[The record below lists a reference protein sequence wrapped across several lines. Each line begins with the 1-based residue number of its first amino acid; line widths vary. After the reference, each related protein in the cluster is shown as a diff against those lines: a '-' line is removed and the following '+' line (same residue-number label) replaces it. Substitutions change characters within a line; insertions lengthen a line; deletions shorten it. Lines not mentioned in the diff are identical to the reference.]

1 MSVKNLLELPERAR
15 ALVLDTVSRLGWRA
29 SPFSDDNLS
38 SKKLMPG
45 FVFRCSAK
53 LSKSSK
59 WPKLNVVSAES
70 AALCLESAIATYEAS
85 PLKKKLSKAELE
97 EKLEMCILVARRLR
111 TGPFII

>member
-15 ALVLDTVSRLGWRA
+15 ALVLDTVSRLGWRS

-70 AALCLESAIATYEAS
+70 TALCLESAIATYEAS

>member
-1 MSVKNLLELPERAR
+1 M
-15 ALVLDTVSRLGWRA
+15 ALHLQKTGRYDCQNVCKHGTVGQPGGLS
-29 SPFSDDNLS
+29 FDNLS

-70 AALCLESAIATYEAS
+70 TALCLESAIATYEAS
-85 PLKKKLSKAELE
+85 PLKKKLLE

-111 TGPFII
+111 TGQFII